1 MLTFHHSFQKNTPKQ
16 TIMIYQSSTNIAV
29 VRGPRAMGKKSPRSL
44 TLPSCVHVSSSS
56 TSTSRSSNANTT
68 ATGTTEDKCLAL
80 ASTIDQLKTMAVP
93 RMTATSITAFDAC
106 RHQSQS
112 DDSCASL
119 DLHADPIDEAYS
131 YHRRAAAELNNC
143 AVALLEASQPREAVE
158 TFGEAIRAA
167 KRAHTILED
176 KASAATSSANDSMS
190 SLNSGSDSD
199 DDDSS
204 SIVSTSTSA
213 SACMTSLGLVALGEG
228 ITESCDAKTRAHAS
242 LDAALLQKNDSPSSN
257 DNDTNNASQ
266 RDALQRGLCGS
277 RGLMAYTQPLRLDA
291 SQSNLTDADCEQD
304 QEQGQETAARLSSGR
319 RDLAI
324 IMFNMALVHHIRG
337 CQTSSDKSFKK
348 ALTSYNIA
356 HSVFCQSR
364 LADGAAVANRNEGRD
379 ELMRTAL
386 LNLALLNNMGQI
398 IGELGQDDISR
409 QYFDGLSR
417 LIGGTNEDV
426 DGCPASGDVKKCW
439 DGFEMNVLFSLSCP
453 SPAA

>member
-1 MLTFHHSFQKNTPKQ
+1 MT
-16 TIMIYQSSTNIAV
+16 A
-29 VRGPRAMGKKSPRSL
+29 A
-44 TLPSCVHVSSSS
+44 
-56 TSTSRSSNANTT
+56 T
-68 ATGTTEDKCLAL
+68 ATTK
-80 ASTIDQLKTMAVP
+80 
-93 RMTATSITAFDAC
+93 AC
-106 RHQSQS
+106 RRQSQS
-112 DDSCASL
+112 DDSCSSL
-119 DLHADPIDEAYS
+119 DLHADPIDEAYA

-176 KASAATSSANDSMS
+176 KAASAATSSANDSMS
-190 SLNSGSDSD
+190 SLDTGS

-204 SIVSTSTSA
+204 VVSTSTSA
-213 SACMTSLGLVALGEG
+213 SASMPSLNLVALGEG
-228 ITESCDAKTRAHAS
+228 ITESCDAKTRAHVS
-242 LDAALLQKNDSPSSN
+242 LDTALLQKNDSPSLI
-257 DNDTNNASQ
+257 DNTNNNNDKSQ
-266 RDALQRGLCGS
+266 RDSLQRGLCGS

-291 SQSNLTDADCEQD
+291 SQSNLMDGDCCEQNQD
-304 QEQGQETAARLSSGR
+304 QQEQETAVRLSSGR
-319 RDLAI
+319 RDLAV

-379 ELMRTAL
+379 ELLRTAL

-398 IGELGQDDISR
+398 ISELGQDDVSR